1 MTQRLLL
8 AALLTLSGCTM
19 TYTDPVLSSDNP
31 ANPAAIESPPPPRSN
46 TLNLAAAEPV
56 FASKKVPEH
65 IGNEIGDMAMPPHA
79 HPPTKVA
86 PSVSTSAEPASTQ
99 MPVMYACPM
108 HPEVTSDKPNQRCPK
123 CGMKLRPVS
132 EIKATQGESE

>member
-8 AALLTLSGCTM
+8 AALLALSGCTM

-31 ANPAAIESPPPPRSN
+31 ANPTALESPPPPRSN
-46 TLNLAAAEPV
+46 TLDLAAAEPML
-56 FASKKVPEH
+56 ASKKDPEH
-65 IGNEIGDMAMPPHA
+65 IGNEVGDMAMPP
-79 HPPTKVA
+79 TKAA
-86 PSVSTSAEPASTQ
+86 PSVSTSAEPTSTQ

-132 EIKATQGESE
+132 EIKATQGESK